1 MAPGLQQPEA
11 RGDLQALMQM
21 SIDQFCAAV
30 GVPAGLVFDSK
41 FAGKST
47 QQLSLLNSTVAQLAA
62 ATSEVL
68 TKCYRALYGEDST
81 EEEENGLLD
90 GANDGASSSND
101 VLNEPPV
108 LSLRTSPLAASEEVV
123 ALYQAQLLPCSVAVA
138 SSMHALGVNSE
149 AIDEAVEEMCRRQEK
164 ADQQQEDDIAQNKE
178 DRKLQAEVAKV
189 NMEKT
194 KADVEVTKK
203 EARGMIKPTAASSGG
218 GSSGGGS

>member
-1 MAPGLQQPEA
+1 
-11 RGDLQALMQM
+11 MQRE
-21 SIDQFCAAV
+21 SLHSWNSR
-30 GVPAGLVFDSK
+30 PAHTHTHTR
-41 FAGKST
+41 T
-47 QQLSLLNSTVAQLAA
+47 QQAAQRQLSNRPLRRRLSLLNSTVAQLAA

-68 TKCYRALYGEDST
+68 TKCYRALYGEESS
-81 EEEENGLLD
+81 EEERGFFD
-90 GANDGASSSND
+90 GPSGGASSSGD

-149 AIDEAVEEMCRRQEK
+149 AIDEAVEEMCKRQNK
-164 ADQQQEDDIAQNKE
+164 ADKQQDDEIAQGKE

-218 GSSGGGS
+218 GSSGGS